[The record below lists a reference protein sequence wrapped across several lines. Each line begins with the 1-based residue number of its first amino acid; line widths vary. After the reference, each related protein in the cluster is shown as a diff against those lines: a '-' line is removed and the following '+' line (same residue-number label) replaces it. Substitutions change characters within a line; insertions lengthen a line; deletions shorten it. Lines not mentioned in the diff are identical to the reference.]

1 MKKFSRIVTAAT
13 MFMALTVAA
22 NAKETAKTAASDGSK
37 VITVLGT
44 TDMHG
49 NIWGYSYEDNKETNN
64 NGMARVYSYIQ
75 QIRSEN
81 PGNVVLID
89 NGDLLQGT
97 ILTDDIYN
105 KQKGKHPVITAM
117 NYMNYDAMVLGNH
130 EFNWGPAL
138 ILRVKKLAKFPI
150 LGANVKYKNGKK
162 FVEPYTIV
170 ERNGVKI
177 GIIGITNPDCPRWD
191 GEKLDSLAFGSVSEN
206 FENLYAEVKAKAD
219 VVLVSAHVGFEA
231 EYDEDHG
238 TDAAKSLLDV
248 VPELKTLFVGH
259 MHITVNGN
267 KSGAYVLGCRNG
279 AREVARFDITLDKDN
294 NVTDVKGQIVD
305 MAKYEPSEE
314 LRSLKEVKEAH
325 EKTIAFVNGGV
336 KDSKGNVSGGVFGTA
351 SKTFQPENEIKGIPE
366 GKLRPTAVMTLINKI
381 QIENAE
387 ADVSAAALFK
397 DTSDIKEGNI
407 NYGTV
412 FDIYKFD
419 NTLYRVEVTGAELK
433 AYMEWS
439 AECYNQWKEGD
450 VSISFNPD
458 KPGYLYDMF
467 YGVDYQIDLSK
478 PAGHRIVN
486 VMYKGAP
493 LKYDQK
499 LKLAVNNYRYSSA
512 LKAKGLVAGS
522 KEWESPCSIR
532 DMIVAYVQKNGT
544 IDPVVEENWSITGVK
559 LDSPYRQQL
568 IDMVNNGELEV
579 PYGKSLNVNELK
591 AAGKIK

>member
-1 MKKFSRIVTAAT
+1 MKKFSRIFAA
-13 MFMALTVAA
+13 ALILAFSGSVY
-22 NAKETAKTAASDGSK
+22 AKEAAKVNADGSK
-37 VITVLGT
+37 TITVIGT

-49 NIWGYSYEDNKETNN
+49 NIWGYSYEDNKETKN
-64 NGMARVYSYIQ
+64 NGMARVYSYVKEV
-75 QIRSEN
+75 RAEN

-89 NGDLLQGT
+89 NGDLVQGT

-105 KQKGKHPVITAM
+105 KQKGNHPVISTM
-117 NYMNYDAMVLGNH
+117 NYMGYDAMVLGNH
-130 EFNWGPAL
+130 EFNWGPDL
-138 ILRVKKLAKFPI
+138 ILRLKKLAKFPI

-170 ERNGVKI
+170 NRGGVKV

-191 GEKLDSLAFGSVSEN
+191 GEKLDSLAFSGVSEN
-206 FENLYAEVKAKAD
+206 FDKLYAEVKAKSD
-219 VVLVSAHVGFEA
+219 IVIVSSHVGFEA

-238 TDAAKSLLDV
+238 TDAAKSLINA
-248 VPELKTLFVGH
+248 VPELQFILVGH
-259 MHITVNGN
+259 MHITDNKKVNN
-267 KSGAYVLGCRNG
+267 TYVLGCRNG
-279 AREVARFDITLDKDN
+279 AREIARFDITLDKDN
-294 NVTDVKGQIVD
+294 NVTDVKTQVVD
-305 MAKYEPSEE
+305 MASIEPSEE
-314 LRSLKEVKEAH
+314 IRNLKEVKEAH
-325 EKTIAFVNGGV
+325 EKTIAFVNGGI
-336 KDSKGNVSGGVFGTA
+336 KDAKGNVSGGVFGTA

-381 QIENAE
+381 QLENAD

-397 DTSDIKEGNI
+397 DTSNIKEGNI

-433 AYMEWS
+433 NYMEWS

-450 VSISFNPD
+450 ISISFNPD

-478 PAGHRIVN
+478 PAGQRIVN
-486 VMYKGAP
+486 VMFKGEP
-493 LKYDQK
+493 LKDDQK

-512 LKAKGLVAGS
+512 LKAKGLVAGA

-544 IDPVVEENWSITGVK
+544 IDPVVEENWSITGVN
-559 LDSPYRQQL
+559 LDSPYRQQI

-579 PYGKSLNVNELK
+579 PYAKSLNVNELK
-591 AAGKIK
+591 AEGKIQ